1 MQTNSEKTFVVFRK
15 WKDTGSIIALF
26 PTIPSDLHGWFCESY
41 ERIGQHG
48 GADFHGV
55 MLATRPA
62 RRKETLSLRRELRQI
77 GYRLAPVKRTSRRM
91 HDERRAEARRFRTA
105 NVA

>member
-1 MQTNSEKTFVVFRK
+1 MRTEPEKTFVVFRK
-15 WKDTGSIIALF
+15 WKDTGGIIALF
-26 PTIPSDLHGWFCESY
+26 PTIPSDLHGWYCDSY

-55 MLATRPA
+55 MLATTPA

-77 GYRLAPVKRTSRRM
+77 GYRLAPVKRTSRSM
-91 HDERRAEARRFRTA
+91 HEKRRAEAQRFRMSH
-105 NVA
+105 VA

>member
-1 MQTNSEKTFVVFRK
+1 MRKKPEKTFVVFRK
-15 WKDTGSIIALF
+15 WEDTGGIIALF
-26 PTIPSDLHGWFCESY
+26 PTTPSDFYGWYCDSY

-55 MLATRPA
+55 MLATTPA

-77 GYRLAPVKRTSRRM
+77 GYSLAPVKRTSRGM
-91 HDERRAEARRFRTA
+91 HEQRRAEARRLRASEVT
-105 NVA
+105 